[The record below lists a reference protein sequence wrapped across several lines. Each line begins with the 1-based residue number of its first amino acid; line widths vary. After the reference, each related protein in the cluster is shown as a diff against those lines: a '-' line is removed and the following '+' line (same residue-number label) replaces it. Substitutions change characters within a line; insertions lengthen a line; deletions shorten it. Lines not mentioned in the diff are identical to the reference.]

1 MIRLKITVIA
11 LIAMLLPS
19 SGLANELCGERNDL
33 IQHFGA
39 EYTEV
44 LTARGLA
51 NNGIVWEVLTSPGG
65 TWTIILTNP
74 MGISCLIGAGEA
86 WSKTP
91 AAATASGGP
100 VM

>member
-1 MIRLKITVIA
+1 MIRLKITAIA
-11 LIAMLLPS
+11 LFAMLWPA
-19 SGLANELCGERNDL
+19 SGAANELCGERNDL
-33 IQHFGA
+33 IRHFGA

-44 LTARGLA
+44 LTAQGLA
-51 NNGIVWEVLTSPGG
+51 NNGVVWEVLTSPGG

-86 WSKTP
+86 WSRTP
-91 AAATASGGP
+91 AAAAASGGS